1 MPVTPD
7 LMSNSAFDL
16 QAYKGITERRIS
28 LFIIIL
34 SLVASLHTPFLIA
47 KYTRETG
54 PLFFLGFLKTGT
66 FLYRLLL
73 TLFIQLALKGLIVK
87 GYSLFQHCL

>member
-28 LFIIIL
+28 QFIIIL

-54 PLFFLGFLKTGT
+54 PLFPGFPQNRHI
-66 FLYRLLL
+66 F
-73 TLFIQLALKGLIVK
+73 V
-87 GYSLFQHCL
+87 